1 MTVIDNRGGTV
12 RGTLR
17 WITEVEGTLKMTL
30 RGLRGSLIGW
40 RSRALLGLV
49 GLVVGG
55 GLRIDTD
62 RLIKLQWDK
71 VQNNSPSLSG

>member
-1 MTVIDNRGGTV
+1 MTQWDFENDFERFERVFDR
-12 RGTLR
+12 L
-17 WITEVEGTLKMTL
+17 EEPC
-30 RGLRGSLIGW
+30 
-40 RSRALLGLV
+40 AL

>member
-1 MTVIDNRGGTV
+1 M

-17 WITEVEGTLKMTL
+17 WITEVVENDFE
-30 RGLRGSLIGW
+30 RFERVFESLIGW

>member
-1 MTVIDNRGGTV
+1 MIDNRGGTV

-17 WITEVEGTLKMTL
+17 WITEVVENDFE
-30 RGLRGSLIGW
+30 RFERVFESLIGW